1 MSNKTHEAIANK
13 IIEMLDAGTI
23 PWRKPWN
30 GTSAGMPTNGKSKK
44 EYRGINVFM
53 LHACGYSS
61 PYWFSFNQAKEMG
74 ANVRKGEHGCPVI
87 FWKLFPYTETND
99 AGETKIKKV
108 PMLRYYTAFNAEQL
122 ENLPE
127 RFQPQPA
134 DLVQHDPIEAAQQ
147 IIINMPKPPA
157 MKTGPQACYIP
168 SRDTVELPAFGAFET
183 SHGYY
188 STAFHELAHS
198 TMHTSRLNR
207 KEQNF
212 AAFGSESYGKE
223 ELLAEFAASYLCGAS
238 GIDVATITNSA
249 AYIASWKKT
258 IKATPEIVIY
268 AAAQAQKAA
277 DFILGRLQPSEEI
290 EA

>member
-87 FWKLFPYTETND
+87 FWKLFPHVETNE
-99 AGETKIKKV
+99 AGELKEKKV

-127 RFQPQPA
+127 RFQPQPM
-134 DLVQHDPIEAAQQ
+134 DLVKHDPIEAAQK
-147 IIINMPKPPA
+147 IIINMPKAPA
-157 MKTGPQACYIP
+157 IKTGTAAHYQPFI
-168 SRDTVELPAFGAFET
+168 DLVTLPPFGAFHT
-183 SHGYY
+183 PHDYY

-198 TMHTSRLNR
+198 TMHETRLNR
-207 KEQNF
+207 KDKAL
-212 AAFGSESYGKE
+212 AAFGSETYGKE
-223 ELLAEFAASYLCGAS
+223 ELLAEFAASFLCGAS
-238 GIDVATITNSA
+238 GIDVATIENSA

-258 IKATPEIVIY
+258 IKAAPEIVIY

-277 DFILGRLQPSEEI
+277 DWILGRLTTSEEV